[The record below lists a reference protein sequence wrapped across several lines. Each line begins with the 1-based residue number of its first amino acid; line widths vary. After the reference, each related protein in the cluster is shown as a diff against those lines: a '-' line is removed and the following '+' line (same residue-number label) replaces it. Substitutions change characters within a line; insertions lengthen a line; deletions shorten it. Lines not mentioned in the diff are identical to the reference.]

1 MSSSQDPIGGEQ
13 GTTAPSVSLSHVEDK
28 TDAPRE
34 LSLAREMSVINE
46 SIGLVRVGGDDRPEE
61 GESVQEAGSLP
72 DGPHY
77 FPVDGTNLGR
87 GQGNC

>member
-13 GTTAPSVSLSHVEDK
+13 GTTAPSVRLPHVEDK

-34 LSLAREMSVINE
+34 LSLARKMSVINE
-46 SIGLVRVGGDDRPEE
+46 SIGLVRVGSDDRPEN
-61 GESVQEAGSLP
+61 GKSVKEAGSLP
-72 DGPHY
+72 DGPNSL
-77 FPVDGTNLGR
+77 PVDGTNLGR